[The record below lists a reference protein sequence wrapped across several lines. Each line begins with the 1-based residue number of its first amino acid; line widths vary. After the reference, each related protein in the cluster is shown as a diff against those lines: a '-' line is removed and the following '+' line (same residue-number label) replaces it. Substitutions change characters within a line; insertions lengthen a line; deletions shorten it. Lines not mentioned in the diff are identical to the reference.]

1 MPAPRRD
8 FSRLLGVA
16 LVIYGAWTLA
26 GVFFATQHHLIAR
39 HRGEADDL
47 VERLMVV
54 FMSISVWAVL
64 TPVVL
69 AIADRFPLQRP
80 YRWRNGILCLLV
92 AVAAAALIAPID
104 ILNSYVA
111 AREPFRPD
119 GQFVKEC
126 IALAH
131 SHLLFA
137 LIVIGIS
144 NFARLQ
150 RDGALRRRGAIQSRT
165 ALAHAKLRRL
175 QADLKPHFLFN
186 SLHAVT
192 ALVHDDPP
200 AAEQTLDTL
209 TDLLRRSIASENALE
224 VPLAEELHFVEDYL
238 AIHKTR
244 FGGKLRT
251 AVHVQSEELL
261 SAAIPPF
268 MIQPLVENAI
278 VHGLSARGG
287 SGSVEVDIRRHGRW
301 LSVEV
306 RDDGPGYDG
315 AADTVEEGSVGVP
328 HARARLRYLYGDEQ
342 ALSFRRERD
351 AFVVGVR
358 LPYHPAEPVKG
369 GAHAAR

>member
-1 MPAPRRD
+1 MPTPRRN
-8 FSRLLGVA
+8 FRRLLVSA
-16 LVIYGAWTLA
+16 LFIYGAWTLA
-26 GVFFATQHHLIAR
+26 GVFFATQHHLIAT
-39 HRGEADDL
+39 HRGERDDL
-47 VERLMVV
+47 IERLMVV
-54 FMSISVWAVL
+54 FMSVSVWAML

-69 AIADRFPLQRP
+69 AIADRFPLRRP
-80 YRWRNGILCLLV
+80 HRWRNGILCLVV
-92 AVAAAALIAPID
+92 AFVAAAVISPID
-104 ILNSYVA
+104 ILNSYIA
-111 AREPFRPD
+111 ARETFVAD
-119 GQFVKEC
+119 AQFVKEC

-137 LIVIGIS
+137 LIVIGIA

-150 RDGALRRRGAIQSRT
+150 RDGALRRRSAIQSRT
-165 ALAHAKLRRL
+165 ALAHARLRRL

-278 VHGLSARGG
+278 LHGLSARGG
-287 SGSVEVDIRRHGRW
+287 SGSVEVDVRRHGRW
-301 LSVEV
+301 LNVEV
-306 RDDGPGYDG
+306 RDDGPGCDA
-315 AADTVEEGSVGVP
+315 AADDIEEGSIGVP
-328 HARARLRYLYGDEQ
+328 HARARLRYLYGEEQ
-342 ALSFRRERD
+342 ALSFRRERE

-358 LPYHPAEPVKG
+358 LPFRPAVPVRG
-369 GAHAAR
+369 GAPDTR